1 VRGLEDRDEGPRGNF
16 LRRHVTILVP
26 RSYDAN
32 AQGLPGPYKSSVA
45 ATFNLEQTL
54 KGSGVEPAAGT
65 ELWDIRSEGGT
76 IELRLQYQRG
86 VAMRQ
91 KQETRPRSAV
101 DLTILRIYRVDR
113 GLDLVRSV
121 PARVDRVQAYSLR
134 VTVPDLRP
142 LFDGSEK
149 LMPSR
154 YTLGTSGRSR
164 YPDVSGHQTTG
175 KHQHRR

>member
-1 VRGLEDRDEGPRGNF
+1 
-16 LRRHVTILVP
+16 
-26 RSYDAN
+26 
-32 AQGLPGPYKSSVA
+32 
-45 ATFNLEQTL
+45 LEQTL

-65 ELWDIRSEGGT
+65 ELWDIPSEGGT

-101 DLTILRIYRVDR
+101 DPTILRIYRVDR

-121 PARVDRVQAYSLR
+121 PAKIDRVQAYSLR

>member
-1 VRGLEDRDEGPRGNF
+1 VRGLEDRGEGPRGNF
-16 LRRHVTILVP
+16 LRRHVSILVP

-65 ELWDIRSEGGT
+65 ELWDIRSQGGT

-101 DLTILRIYRVDR
+101 DPTILRIYRVDQ

-121 PARVDRVQAYSLR
+121 PAKIDRVQAYSLR
-134 VTVPDLRP
+134 VTVPTCARYLTEAKRAETP
-142 LFDGSEK
+142 IQEPAR
-149 LMPSR
+149 PSR
-154 YTLGTSGRSR
+154 AIAVSRSR
-164 YPDVSGHQTTG
+164 
-175 KHQHRR
+175 RRSA